1 MTIASMTA
9 YGQGSQEH
17 RGYTYTCEIRTLNSR
32 YLEVSARLPRHLIA
46 LEVELT
52 NIVKGALK
60 RGKVDL
66 FVAMG
71 QKGGGAAALTPVNHA
86 AVSHYLT
93 QARVIT
99 DIARG
104 LDAMPIPAPLTVMDL
119 LQLPQVLSH
128 EDQPAA
134 SELMD
139 IHKEGI
145 TLALNQAWAAVKA
158 ARSTE
163 GAALGK
169 ALSLLLD
176 ELERDRSAVASR
188 RDKIL
193 QSLQATF
200 MKRLE
205 TTLAQLS
212 KNTASG
218 QPAISEE
225 RALIEVAILS
235 DKADIEEELTR
246 LATHIQEMRRLI
258 TSDDGA
264 GRKLDFLC
272 QEMHREVNTMSSK
285 LVQTEVSQF
294 TLEMKQT
301 VERIRQQ
308 VQNIE

>member
-1 MTIASMTA
+1 MKLASMTA
-9 YGQGSQEH
+9 YGQGAHEH
-17 RGYTYTCEIRTLNSR
+17 RGYSYSCEIRTLNSR
-32 YLEVSARLPRHLIA
+32 YLEVSVRLPRHLVA

-52 NIVKGALK
+52 NTIKAALK

-66 FVAMG
+66 FVAVS
-71 QKGGGAAALTPVNHA
+71 QKGGAATLPPVNPG
-86 AVSHYLT
+86 AVNHYLT
-93 QARVIT
+93 QARTIAE
-99 DIARG
+99 IARG
-104 LDAMPIPAPLTVMDL
+104 LDSIPLPAPLTVMDL
-119 LQLPQVLSH
+119 LQLPQVLSQ
-128 EDQPAA
+128 EDQPSGADA
-134 SELMD
+134 LES
-139 IHKEGI
+139 HREGI
-145 TLALNQAWAAVKA
+145 SEALNGALAAVKS
-158 ARSTE
+158 ARHTE

-169 ALSLLLD
+169 ALHLLLD
-176 ELERDRSAVASR
+176 ELERDRLSVAGR

-193 QSLQATF
+193 QTLQATF
-200 MKRLE
+200 LKRLE
-205 TTLAQLS
+205 TTLAQLA
-212 KNTASG
+212 KNTNLG
-218 QPAISEE
+218 QPVISEE

-246 LATHIQEMRRLI
+246 LSTHIQEMRRLLD
-258 TSDDGA
+258 SEDGA